1 MESSLQESLLSVW
14 QPKKSTTASFDTKHT
29 ASANEPHLVPH
40 GSRIVGP
47 RLRGLYRGPPC
58 RRRSHRTASV
68 AAFACITAVL
78 FLISLCRVVRNNRTE
93 FRVAGR
99 KLSDNG
105 CQTDSNQSLVSCYDT
120 EQESVESTFGEPQS
134 PLSRAPQTFPQATPE
149 GTSFSA
155 GEDASGMDTGD
166 QLSISTG
173 RVHKCRAG
181 WRGSNLPPKKRKH
194 PYFSDQHQPSRSE
207 AELTAAQGLLDL
219 RKLIGPE
226 YGTPKFAELP
236 RDAAVS
242 LSEAS
247 PGKPSTQV
255 LSPTLPQTPLSSK
268 EHSQTSPLQLSPVQH
283 HPSSSPGLAGPS
295 TVGASPGAG
304 HQTSPALRESPSI
317 PRNKKHPADNAGQE
331 GHPATERDLRD
342 DYSTTSGGEQASTD
356 KDVLLHSV
364 GVSASP
370 KRFAAPAPEEQP
382 STSSVVSMPADSK
395 SSSGHPFYR
404 TPAVKPSDQAVR
416 RFHPNLQVPYYR
428 FYSLMNE
435 ARALLVLPSLS
446 SLRLNQLALVMQ
458 QLVSYG
464 YHYERRSM
472 SGEGRARVC
481 CVFARRFFLLDTIL
495 AGLSVLGESA
505 SGTWWEAFVGAV
517 SHEADESQ
525 GGSRMSYLPVSRN
538 RDLAHRLGEA
548 LGTLKAGNRLSAEE
562 TVNLKRELLFPPT
575 APRDFS
581 HRRWDAWRKDDV
593 LTSTCSSE
601 QFKMNS
607 GCVSNSGAFEPR
619 EPILAS

>member
-1 MESSLQESLLSVW
+1 MSLIWSLM
-14 QPKKSTTASFDTKHT
+14 
-29 ASANEPHLVPH
+29 
-40 GSRIVGP
+40 
-47 RLRGLYRGPPC
+47 
-58 RRRSHRTASV
+58 
-68 AAFACITAVL
+68 AV
-78 FLISLCRVVRNNRTE
+78 E
-93 FRVAGR
+93 F
-99 KLSDNG
+99 
-105 CQTDSNQSLVSCYDT
+105 CYDT
-120 EQESVESTFGEPQS
+120 EQESVESTSGEPPS
-134 PLSRAPQTFPQATPE
+134 PSSQRPKHL
-149 GTSFSA
+149 
-155 GEDASGMDTGD
+155 
-166 QLSISTG
+166 
-173 RVHKCRAG
+173 HKPR
-181 WRGSNLPPKKRKH
+181 
-194 PYFSDQHQPSRSE
+194 SDQHQPSSRSE
-207 AELTAAQGLLDL
+207 AELTTAQGLLDL

-295 TVGASPGAG
+295 TVGASPGGG

-342 DYSTTSGGEQASTD
+342 YYSTTSGGEQASTD

-404 TPAVKPSDQAVR
+404 TPAVNQAVR
-416 RFHPNLQVPYYR
+416 RFHPNLQVPTSR
-428 FYSLMNE
+428 FYPLMNE

-446 SLRLNQLALVMQ
+446 SEQLDQLALVMQ

-581 HRRWDAWRKDDV
+581 HRRWDAWRKDDGDYR
-593 LTSTCSSE
+593 S
-601 QFKMNS
+601 
-607 GCVSNSGAFEPR
+607 
-619 EPILAS
+619 AS